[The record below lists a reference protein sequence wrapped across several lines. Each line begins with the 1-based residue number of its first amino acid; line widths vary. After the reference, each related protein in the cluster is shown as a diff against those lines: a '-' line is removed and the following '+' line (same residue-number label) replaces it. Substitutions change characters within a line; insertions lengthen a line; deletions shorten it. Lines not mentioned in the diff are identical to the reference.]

1 MNTKYLLYIFLT
13 LSLCGCRTTQ
23 WTLRGKEGQPPIT
36 LRPLSEI
43 RAVDH
48 LVISEPGKFTSWEE
62 EGHTYM
68 AVLGFLTR
76 QIPSRKISILSGTET
91 LRYKRGAWARY
102 LNELLGRVGIRTEG
116 IILSVPN
123 HLVLFRSYEPL
134 SRKRVI
140 ECLMSPRGYE
150 SRVRVSYAEAHIF
163 TRENMAIRELY
174 ESPADN
180 QILIV
185 DHLRDR
191 NGVGDLC
198 VAYILQDTS
207 GFSFCD
213 RRRYSFLGDPILQRL
228 MSSRT
233 MTYQYIEQTLSPITV
248 SLLPSCR
255 YKEFVPRDSTEI
267 IPTNFLHD
275 DEPTDTSISLR
286 ELFED
291 HQSK

>member
-1 MNTKYLLYIFLT
+1 
-13 LSLCGCRTTQ
+13 
-23 WTLRGKEGQPPIT
+23 
-36 LRPLSEI
+36 
-43 RAVDH
+43 
-48 LVISEPGKFTSWEE
+48 
-62 EGHTYM
+62 M

-76 QIPSRKISILSGTET
+76 QIPSRKISILSGIET

-150 SRVRVSYAEAHIF
+150 SRIKVNYAEAHIF

-207 GFSFCD
+207 SFSFCD
-213 RRRYSFLGDPILQRL
+213 QR
-228 MSSRT
+228 
-233 MTYQYIEQTLSPITV
+233 
-248 SLLPSCR
+248 
-255 YKEFVPRDSTEI
+255 
-267 IPTNFLHD
+267 
-275 DEPTDTSISLR
+275 
-286 ELFED
+286 
-291 HQSK
+291 

>member
-1 MNTKYLLYIFLT
+1 MSARWLLYIFLT
-13 LSLCGCRTTQ
+13 LWLCGCVATQ
-23 WTLRGKEGQPPIT
+23 WTLKGKEGQPSIT
-36 LRPLSEI
+36 PRPLSEI

-48 LVISEPGKFTSWEE
+48 LVVSEPGKFTSWDE

-102 LNELLGRVGIRTEG
+102 LNELLGRVGIRTER

-163 TRENMAIRELY
+163 THENMAIRELY

-255 YKEFVPRDSTEI
+255 YEEFVPRDSTEI

-275 DEPTDTSISLR
+275 DETTDTSLSLR

-291 HQSK
+291 NQSK

>member
-1 MNTKYLLYIFLT
+1 MSTRRLLYVFLA
-13 LSLCGCRTTQ
+13 LSLWGCRTTQ
-23 WTLRGKEGQPPIT
+23 WTLKGKEGQPPIT
-36 LRPLSEI
+36 PRPLSEI
-43 RAVDH
+43 RAVDR
-48 LVISEPGKFTSWEE
+48 LVVSEPGKFTSWDE

-76 QIPSRKISILSGTET
+76 RYPSRKISLLSGTET
-91 LRYKRGAWARY
+91 LRYKKGAWARY

-116 IILSVPN
+116 IILSIPN
-123 HLVLFRSYEPL
+123 HLVIFRSYEPL
-134 SRKRVI
+134 SRKRGI
-140 ECLMSPRGYE
+140 DCLMSPFSYK
-150 SRVRVSYAEAHIF
+150 SRIKVSYAEVPLF
-163 TRENMAIRELY
+163 VSENMAIRELY

-267 IPTNFLHD
+267 IPTNFLHEE
-275 DEPTDTSISLR
+275 EPIDTSRPLR
-286 ELFED
+286 ELFEGN
-291 HQSK
+291 QSK

>member
-1 MNTKYLLYIFLT
+1 MNTKCLLCILLA
-13 LSLCGCRTTQ
+13 LSLWGCRTTQ
-23 WTLRGKEGQPPIT
+23 WTLKGKEGQPPIT
-36 LRPLSEI
+36 PHPLSEI
-43 RAVDH
+43 RAVDR
-48 LVISEPGKFTSWEE
+48 LIVSEPGKFTSWDE

-76 QIPSRKISILSGTET
+76 RYPSRKISLLSGTET
-91 LRYKRGAWARY
+91 LRYKKGAWARY
-102 LNELLGRVGIRTEG
+102 LNERLGRVGIRTEE
-116 IILSVPN
+116 IILSIPN
-123 HLVLFRSYEPL
+123 HLVIFRSYEPL
-134 SRKRVI
+134 SRKRGI
-140 ECLMSPRGYE
+140 DCLMSPFSYE
-150 SRVRVSYAEAHIF
+150 SRIKVSYAEVPLFIS
-163 TRENMAIRELY
+163 ENMAIRELY

-207 GFSFCD
+207 QFSED
-213 RRRYSFLGDPILQRL
+213 ELERYSFLGYTWYRRL
-228 MSSRT
+228 FTNRST
-233 MTYQYIEQTLSPITV
+233 TYQHIAKFLSPITV

-275 DEPTDTSISLR
+275 DKPTDTSLSLR

>member
-1 MNTKYLLYIFLT
+1 
-13 LSLCGCRTTQ
+13 
-23 WTLRGKEGQPPIT
+23 
-36 LRPLSEI
+36 
-43 RAVDH
+43 
-48 LVISEPGKFTSWEE
+48 
-62 EGHTYM
+62 M

-76 QIPSRKISILSGTET
+76 QAPSRKISILSGAET

-116 IILSVPN
+116 IILSIPN
-123 HLVLFRSYEPL
+123 HLVIFRSYEPL

-140 ECLMSPRGYE
+140 ECLMSPYGYE
-150 SRVRVSYAEAHIF
+150 SRIKVNYAEAHIF

-207 GFSFCD
+207 SFSFCD

-228 MSSRT
+228 MGSRT

-267 IPTNFLHD
+267 IPTNFLRD
-275 DEPTDTSISLR
+275 DKPTDTSPSQR

>member
-1 MNTKYLLYIFLT
+1 
-13 LSLCGCRTTQ
+13 
-23 WTLRGKEGQPPIT
+23 
-36 LRPLSEI
+36 
-43 RAVDH
+43 
-48 LVISEPGKFTSWEE
+48 
-62 EGHTYM
+62 
-68 AVLGFLTR
+68 
-76 QIPSRKISILSGTET
+76 
-91 LRYKRGAWARY
+91 
-102 LNELLGRVGIRTEG
+102 
-116 IILSVPN
+116 
-123 HLVLFRSYEPL
+123 
-134 SRKRVI
+134 
-140 ECLMSPRGYE
+140 MSPYGYE
-150 SRVRVSYAEAHIF
+150 SRIKVNYAEAHIF
-163 TRENMAIRELY
+163 THENMAIRELY

-233 MTYQYIEQTLSPITV
+233 MTYQYIEQTISPITV

-275 DEPTDTSISLR
+275 DEATDTSPSLR

-291 HQSK
+291 NQSK